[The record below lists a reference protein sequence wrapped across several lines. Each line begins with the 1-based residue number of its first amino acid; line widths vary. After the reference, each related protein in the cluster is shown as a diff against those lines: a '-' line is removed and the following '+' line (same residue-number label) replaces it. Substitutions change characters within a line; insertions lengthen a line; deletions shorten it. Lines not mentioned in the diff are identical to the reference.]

1 MPSWWNADT
10 SGLDPDS
17 VKGVRVRVS
26 PKVQNFKKINKMK
39 GYDQHKMKRTQI
51 RQDQLNAG
59 FFDGRFVSRSEKPKN
74 LYTRKT
80 KHKKDLFV

>member
-1 MPSWWNADT
+1 
-10 SGLDPDS
+10 
-17 VKGVRVRVS
+17 
-26 PKVQNFKKINKMK
+26 MK